1 MTDRNK
7 GVELGTNMIDR
18 SLEPL
23 PRDVAGFADAQ
34 AEGLTPALPAHPPSS
49 PLPEPTAR
57 VLLHRLGYTLAASVG
72 ATLVT
77 LFALPTPDGQIAPV
91 TAIGIIVVLAAG
103 GILTR
108 RALAAFR
115 SRLLDEIQAG
125 YVTTTFQQGGFWIA
139 RREGRVFAP
148 GRNVLGWD
156 WRGLWVLDSA
166 GGAVSIADR
175 AVDPP
180 GLYPS
185 PHRPGQREL
194 WTGHQWAFVFP
205 DRAE

>member
-1 MTDRNK
+1 MIDRYSD
-7 GVELGTNMIDR
+7 VEPGSTVIDR
-18 SLEPL
+18 SLEPR
-23 PRDVAGFADAQ
+23 PRHVAGFAEAQ
-34 AEGLTPALPAHPPSS
+34 ARGLTPTLPAHPPSS

-57 VLLHRLGYTLAASVG
+57 ALLHRLGYTLAASVG

-77 LFALPTPDGQIAPV
+77 LLVLPTPDGQIALV

-103 GILTR
+103 GILSR

-125 YVTTTFQQGGFWIA
+125 YVTTTFQQGGFWLA
-139 RREGRVFAP
+139 RREGRAFAP

-166 GGAVSIADR
+166 GWVVSIGDR

-185 PHRPGQREL
+185 PHLPGQREL